1 MNYKVCAMAGL
12 LVSAPAMADVINHNG
27 LSYETVSWSSLSTE
41 SGSATGMAGSVGI
54 TFNTMELSSDSV
66 VSSSFDAGSMQSISF
81 RGGLE
86 GLSSLTFDRSVASIM
101 IFVGNPGDVT
111 PQTLFGASVWDF
123 DDSLDVSVA
132 ASDYEQG
139 FGIHEGNILTNSIG
153 PIIQT
158 GGMIVASG
166 SNLTSL
172 LWDQSTNGGSDQML
186 ISFAIA
192 TIPAPSTALV
202 LMVPGLLAGRRRR

>member
-27 LSYETVSWSSLSTE
+27 LSYE
-41 SGSATGMAGSVGI
+41 TGMAGSVGI

-139 FGIHEGNILTNSIG
+139 FGIQEGNILTNSIG